1 MFSTFVLKFGLRL
14 QSKAL
19 VLVKDK
25 DWKILLSV
33 TLTVHEKRK
42 Q

>member
-14 QSKAL
+14 QSKTL

-25 DWKILLSV
+25 DWQILLSV